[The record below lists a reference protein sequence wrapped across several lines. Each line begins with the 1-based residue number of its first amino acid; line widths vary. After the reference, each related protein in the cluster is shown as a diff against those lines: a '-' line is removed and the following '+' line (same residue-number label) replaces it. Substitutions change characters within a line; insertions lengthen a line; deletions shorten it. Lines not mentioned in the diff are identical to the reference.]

1 LETETGILDEV
12 IDKQALRQK
21 AEYSRLHEQVADVRK
36 IRDELESSRIE
47 CVRKLTRV
55 EQVLGVKS
63 DYI

>member
-1 LETETGILDEV
+1 M
-12 IDKQALRQK
+12 RQK
-21 AEYSRLHEQVADVRK
+21 AEYSRLNEQVADVRR
-36 IRDELESSRIE
+36 IRDELESGRVE